1 MADPRSILF
10 GLLPDTNDP
19 LDGRTVVD
27 TIAERDAINTQVIYE
42 GLVIYVKETKLNY
55 TLTNTDPLTWELYQG
70 PQGIQGETGDTG
82 EKGNQGIGG
91 PTGPRGFDGE
101 RGEQGVQ
108 GDKGDQGELGP
119 AGADGSIGA
128 RGPAGNTGLKGDTG
142 DQGPM
147 GNTGA
152 DGPKG
157 DTGDSITGPKG
168 DTGADGVKGDTG
180 ADGTVGPKG
189 ATGDQGERGIDGQT
203 GDTGPKGDTGEMGAS
218 GIGLMPFGTSFPIP
232 DPDVDIEFRTF
243 NLTATF
249 EGNTPGIYLVKNGS
263 YELIADTATGGG
275 GSTDAWLE
283 FTRGSSYQY
292 QNADGSTTTGTDAT
306 DKDGNTD
313 ANYIEIKG
321 PQDTIFYRIET
332 NSVTDIAASA
342 IIRSQNQAGT
352 GKNDGIIVATNTY

>member
-1 MADPRSILF
+1 MARTILF
-10 GLLPDTNDP
+10 GFDPDTNEP
-19 LDGRTVVD
+19 LDSRLVVD
-27 TIAERDAINTQVIYE
+27 TLAERDALNPQVIYE
-42 GLVIYVKETKLNY
+42 GMVVYVKETTFQY
-55 TLTNTDPLTWELYQG
+55 TLINLNPLDWDIYAGPTGPQG
-70 PQGIQGETGDTG
+70 PQGDTGDTG
-82 EKGNQGIGG
+82 NTG
-91 PTGPRGFDGE
+91 PSGPRGL
-101 RGEQGVQ
+101 Q
-108 GDKGDQGELGP
+108 GDKGDQGEQGETGSQGEAGP
-119 AGADGSIGA
+119 TGNAGADGSIGG
-128 RGPAGNTGLKGDTG
+128 RGPMGATGLKGDDG
-142 DQGPM
+142 AQGPM

-152 DGPKG
+152 TGAKG
-157 DTGDSITGPKG
+157 DDGDSITGPKG
-168 DTGADGVKGDTG
+168 DTGADGAKGDTG

-189 ATGDQGERGIDGQT
+189 DTGDQGERGIDGQT
-203 GDTGPKGDTGEMGAS
+203 GDPGPKGDTGEMGAS

-332 NSVTDIAASA
+332 NSVTDVAASA
-342 IIRSQNQAGT
+342 IIRSQNTGGT

>member
-1 MADPRSILF
+1 MANPRPILF

-19 LDGRTVVD
+19 LDGRLVVD
-27 TIAERDAINTQVIYE
+27 TIADRDSINTQVIYE
-42 GLVIYVKETKLNY
+42 GMVVYVKSNKTNY
-55 TLTNTDPLTWELYQG
+55 TLIDTTVLTWKEYEG
-70 PQGIQGETGDTG
+70 PQGIQGEKGDTG

-101 RGEQGVQ
+101 
-108 GDKGDQGELGP
+108 KGDQGITGDKGEQGEIGP
-119 AGADGSIGA
+119 QGRDGNQGS
-128 RGPAGNTGLKGDTG
+128 KGDSGIQG
-142 DQGPM
+142 DAGP
-147 GNTGA
+147 TGA
-152 DGPKG
+152 DGADGNTGPAGPKG
-157 DTGDSITGPKG
+157 DDGDSITGPKG
-168 DTGADGVKGDTG
+168 DTGDQGPMGDTG

-189 ATGDQGERGIDGQT
+189 DKGDQGERGIDGQT

-232 DPDVDIEFRTF
+232 DPLVDIEFRTF
-243 NLTATF
+243 NLTATY

-292 QNADGSTTTGTDAT
+292 QNADGTTTKGADAT
-306 DKDGNTD
+306 DANGNTN
-313 ANYIEIKG
+313 AKYIEING
-321 PQDTIFYRIET
+321 PQSTIFYRIE
-332 NSVTDIAASA
+332 NISVAGEAKSA
-342 IIRSQNQAGT
+342 IIRSQNIGGT